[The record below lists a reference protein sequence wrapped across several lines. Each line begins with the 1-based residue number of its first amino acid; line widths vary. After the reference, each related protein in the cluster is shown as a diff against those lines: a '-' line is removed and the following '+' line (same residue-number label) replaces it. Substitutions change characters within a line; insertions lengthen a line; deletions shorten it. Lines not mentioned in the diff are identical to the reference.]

1 MQDKTT
7 FMGPLSSGPMRAP
20 CTALGKRMLAS
31 AIWRNASN
39 LICEHSKLL
48 TVCVRGR
55 GAVLVCDPALRL
67 QGIMIRLF
75 LFQILNTLGA
85 CLIMWGND
93 WDNWYAQVPTKY

>member
-1 MQDKTT
+1 MYRYTD
-7 FMGPLSSGPMRAP
+7 
-20 CTALGKRMLAS
+20 
-31 AIWRNASN
+31 IY
-39 LICEHSKLL
+39 ICII
-48 TVCVRGR
+48 
-55 GAVLVCDPALRL
+55 VLQWFAL

>member
-1 MQDKTT
+1 MYRYT
-7 FMGPLSSGPMRAP
+7 G
-20 CTALGKRMLAS
+20 
-31 AIWRNASN
+31 IY
-39 LICEHSKLL
+39 II
-48 TVCVRGR
+48 
-55 GAVLVCDPALRL
+55 VLHRFAL